1 LVLSSWRSKIQKII
15 FLYQDIF
22 HSYIGGSDFILE
34 IYECGKGGKL
44 FLLIQEGE
52 GACNDQSMMKI
63 VEKTD
68 DVGKEKHVPVIEKT
82 PKGIKVKVGAVPHPM
97 EKEHY
102 IKWIE
107 VMGERFLQTG
117 TLQPGEKP
125 EKEFCVDSAQVQKV
139 RICCN
144 IHGFWKNRP

>member
-1 LVLSSWRSKIQKII
+1 MVKV
-15 FLYQDIF
+15 
-22 HSYIGGSDFILE
+22 
-34 IYECGKGGKL
+34 
-44 FLLIQEGE
+44 
-52 GACNDQSMMKI
+52 

-82 PKGIKVKVGAVPHPM
+82 NNGIKAKIGAVPHPM
-97 EKEHY
+97 EKEHH

-107 VMGERFLQTG
+107 VMGKRFLHTE

-125 EKEFCVDSAQVQKV
+125 EKEFCIDISDVQKV

-144 IHGFWKNRP
+144 VHGFWKNQP